1 MTLRYRR
8 TGELRGTLTVG
19 QHAHHDFVGL
29 APGRVI
35 SPLRFLAHL
44 VRVVR
49 RPTEV
54 RRVEPLI

>member
-1 MTLRYRR
+1 
-8 TGELRGTLTVG
+8 
-19 QHAHHDFVGL
+19 
-29 APGRVI
+29 
-35 SPLRFLAHL
+35 LRFLAHL